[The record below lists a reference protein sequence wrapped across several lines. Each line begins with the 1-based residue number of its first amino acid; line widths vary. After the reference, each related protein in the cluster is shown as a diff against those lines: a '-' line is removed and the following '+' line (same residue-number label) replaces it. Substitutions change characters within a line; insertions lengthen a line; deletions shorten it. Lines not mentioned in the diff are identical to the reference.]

1 MDRIT
6 YMRPDLD
13 PDESPYSAGDLPAAE
28 ISNAADDTAAAETS
42 DAADLVAEPALTSI
56 TLPIRLLRAALACAS
71 TDQGRSYLNGV
82 FVHRHDADNTVRIVG
97 TDGHRLFVGSC
108 AWAEEFDAARAW
120 LDLGVIISREG
131 LKARLALIQGPMADV
146 ARISYA
152 PKAPRINVGDIFETI
167 RFRLEAVAGVF
178 PEYDRVMP
186 DLMPGHA
193 ERAPLD
199 AVSFQG
205 AYMKAAADIGAIVGS
220 ASVTVIGFEDGRP
233 SAFTFPGA
241 PDALLIIMPISHGS
255 QPVSPAVAGILG
267 LANRGTVGALRAHL
281 TRTEAAIADPANAR
295 RTTELHARAAQ
306 FRERID
312 GILGMAS
319 LPAPEPTP
327 APEAEEAVE
336 AAAETA
342 EAPAPETK
350 VRGRGKRAKAAVH

>member
-1 MDRIT
+1 
-6 YMRPDLD
+6 
-13 PDESPYSAGDLPAAE
+13 
-28 ISNAADDTAAAETS
+28 
-42 DAADLVAEPALTSI
+42 
-56 TLPIRLLRAALACAS
+56 
-71 TDQGRSYLNGV
+71 
-82 FVHRHDADNTVRIVG
+82 
-97 TDGHRLFVGSC
+97 
-108 AWAEEFDAARAW
+108 
-120 LDLGVIISREG
+120 
-131 LKARLALIQGPMADV
+131 MADV

-167 RFRLEAVAGVF
+167 RFRLEAVDGVY

-186 DLMPGHA
+186 DLMPDHA

-205 AYMKAAADIGAIVGS
+205 AYIKAAADIAAIVGNG
-220 ASVTVIGFEDGRP
+220 SVTVIGLEDGRP
-233 SAFTFPGA
+233 AAFTFPGA
-241 PDALLIIMPISHGS
+241 PDALLIVMPISLAS
-255 QPVSPAVAGILG
+255 SPVSPVVAKILG

-281 TRTEAAIADPANAR
+281 TRTEAAIAHPANAH
-295 RTTELHARAAQ
+295 RTTELQARAAQ

-312 GILGMAS
+312 GLLGMAS